1 LGKTLQSS
9 SGKVILWPKDSTAIP
24 DREPQFSVA
33 YLGHEWA
40 EKSPDTILTEI
51 MSWLEQRGHD
61 KREYKNALA
70 FVIPNKAQIDK
81 ARKAGRTAEAI
92 ASLIKDKAK
101 YKFSSEDLEELNDK
115 HKDASDIGA
124 AVRRFYDYIL
134 LPVPNPDGINPIR
147 LETIDL
153 QAQLNTSQNLQDRVL
168 DALKNHVFGSIT
180 PSKLMRLS
188 GLENSEPG
196 YIIGDEL
203 VSYFFRFPTYP
214 KILGADAVKQAII
227 KAVQQGLMG
236 YAPYLIIASNGSP
249 KVENPS
255 LVSFE
260 RTIPL
265 NELDLAGYLLAPQLA
280 RPLSTPTEPEK
291 LPEIGT
297 QPAEDDE
304 PSTTF
309 PGVSS
314 AATPAASERQATVEY
329 KSQTSSIERSVL
341 VDIVN
346 GVQPAHHYRLEA
358 ITDKSKFFELFNVLQ
373 SLSDK
378 AEDMT
383 IKIEVRAHT
392 TKEFDRAW
400 ISGAIEEP
408 LDELDIKA
416 STELE

>member
-1 LGKTLQSS
+1 
-9 SGKVILWPKDSTAIP
+9 
-24 DREPQFSVA
+24 
-33 YLGHEWA
+33 
-40 EKSPDTILTEI
+40 
-51 MSWLEQRGHD
+51 MSWLEQRGND

-101 YKFSSEDLEELNDK
+101 YKFSPEDLEELNEK
-115 HKDASDIGA
+115 RKDALSDIGA
-124 AVRRFYDYIL
+124 AVRRLYDYVL
-134 LPVPNPDGINPIR
+134 LPIPNTDGANPIR

-180 PSKLMRLS
+180 TSKLMRLS

-196 YIIGDEL
+196 YITGDEL

-214 KILGADAVKQAII
+214 KVLGIDAVKQAIVNAI
-227 KAVQQGLMG
+227 QQGLIG
-236 YAPYLIIASNGSP
+236 YVPYLIIPSNGVP

-265 NELDLAGYLLAPQLA
+265 SELDLAGYLLAPSWAKQ
-280 RPLSTPTEPEK
+280 LSTPPEPAQPTEIAPSST
-291 LPEIGT
+291 PG
-297 QPAEDDE
+297 ADE
-304 PSTTF
+304 PYTLSQGISSTTA
-309 PGVSS
+309 PAVS
-314 AATPAASERQATVEY
+314 EGQATVEY

-341 VDIVN
+341 VNIVN
-346 GVQPAHHYRLEA
+346 GAQPAHHYKLET
-358 ITDKSKFFELFNVLQ
+358 ITDKSKFFELFNILQ

-392 TKEFDRAW
+392 TKEFDQAW
-400 ISGAIEEP
+400 IIGAIEEP
-408 LDELDIKA
+408 LDELNIKA
-416 STELE
+416 STKLE